1 MVSALNAIIAAFKVN
16 TFTIKLIP
24 NSNDTIELST
34 DNIILEFY
42 VNKSLITNLIALA
55 FTIGGYVS
63 EQHII
68 FTVGLFAL
76 SGAVTNWLAIH
87 MLFEKVPFLY
97 GSGVIPARFEEFK
110 VAIRQL
116 MMEQFFTEENIDR
129 FLSDSSGKA
138 SPLNLTPIIE
148 KVDLSPAFDSL
159 VSVIENSSFGGM
171 LAMVGGTEAL
181 QPMREPFIE
190 KMKISIQDIAQSEQF
205 STLLREELEQPDI
218 ISGMRDKVSDIIEKR
233 LNELTPQLVKE
244 IVQTMIKKHLGWLVV
259 WGGIFGGI
267 IGAFSALSNSF

>member
-1 MVSALNAIIAAFKVN
+1 
-16 TFTIKLIP
+16 
-24 NSNDTIELST
+24 
-34 DNIILEFY
+34 

-55 FTIGGYVS
+55 CTIGGYVS
-63 EQHII
+63 EQHIL
-68 FTVGLFAL
+68 FTLGLFAL
-76 SGAVTNWLAIH
+76 SGAVTNWLAVH
-87 MLFEKVPFLY
+87 MLFEKVPLIY

-116 MMEQFFTEENIDR
+116 MMEQFFTEDNIDR

-138 SPLNLTPIIE
+138 SALNLTPIID

-171 LAMVGGTEAL
+171 LAMVGGSEAL

-190 KMKISIQDIAQSEQF
+190 KMKVSIQDIVQSEKF
-205 STLLREELEQPDI
+205 NTLLREELEQPDI

-244 IVQTMIKKHLGWLVV
+244 IIQKMIQKHLGWLVV

-267 IGAFSALSNSF
+267 IGVVAAITDNF